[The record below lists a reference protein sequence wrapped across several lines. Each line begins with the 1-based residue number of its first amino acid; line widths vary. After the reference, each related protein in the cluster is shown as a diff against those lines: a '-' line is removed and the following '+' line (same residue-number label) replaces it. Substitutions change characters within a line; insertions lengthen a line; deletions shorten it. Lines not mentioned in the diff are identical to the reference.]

1 MFKFIKET
9 EDTSEII
16 EDKHLLPFESI
27 ESSEDISVEDAMN
40 FWDTEFDVKYQEYE
54 ENYSQYLTEI
64 YNNAEDDFGYN
75 FEINDELNEAIS
87 KFDSEE
93 WNHMTD
99 GEKIDAIN
107 NVKELVSK
115 ELGLSSVPE
124 TKYFVDDWGPN
135 GFYDAY
141 SNTININIEKSFLSD
156 SKEMLNTIIHELR
169 HAFQWERADCLET
182 REDFLYRCNIENYI
196 DAYKSFYAYEDQ
208 YVEVDARAYADALIK
223 TYEEAVA

>member
-1 MFKFIKET
+1 MFKFIKEV
-9 EDTSEII
+9 DNLSEGKELNQKDSFKNI
-16 EDKHLLPFESI
+16 EESNEFSI
-27 ESSEDISVEDAMN
+27 EEATD
-40 FWDTEFDVKYQEYE
+40 FWDGELSEKYQEYE

-124 TKYFVDDWGPN
+124 TTYFDDDWGPN